1 MRCQHCGAE
10 LAPRALFCRECGE
23 RATIKRRFCK
33 NCGAEISDSAKYCS
47 NCGSKIE
54 KELVGPDKIILESLY
69 NNSENS
75 FSEENELEDLDEDED
90 DMCQLPPTKVGGL
103 KAPKKEKSIFGDLQL
118 IQIQQARYRSA
129 KSVVEA
135 SQ

>member
-10 LAPRALFCRECGE
+10 LAPAALFCGECGE
-23 RATIKRRFCK
+23 RVMIKRRFCK

-54 KELVGPDKIILESLY
+54 EELVGPDKIVLESLY

-75 FSEENELEDLDEDED
+75 LSEENELEDLVLDED
-90 DMCQLPPTKVGGL
+90 DMFEDSFSEDADCLEDEMADEPPLSQLLATL
-103 KAPKKEKSIFGDLQL
+103 KGRSLQL
-118 IQIQQARYRSA
+118 APEVQT
-129 KSVVEA
+129 
-135 SQ
+135 